1 MSKQLVDSSIRDSR
15 KNVEINIGKAC
26 NTKCVFCLDGMP
38 SKEQTAFMPFEEMKQ
53 ELERWRALGH
63 LSVGFLG
70 GEPTIYPKIVESVA
84 YAAQLGYSR
93 ITIATNAL
101 MMRRPAFVDK
111 LVAAGLTRVT
121 ISMHGH
127 TAALEDKL
135 SDVPG
140 AFEKKC
146 RAIELL
152 LAQRARGALR
162 DGVSVNV
169 VLNGWNYRRLP
180 KMMRFFFEEL
190 GLDDMRVN
198 FVRPEGHAEANTDLT
213 PTLSEVVAV
222 LNKGILLN
230 AYHFKKVFTFGG
242 FPMCVLPRELLNSRN
257 LLRATMGDVYRDMS
271 TDCSIRSEGGDHG
284 VAGVEGGRARFNWQ
298 DRKRFD
304 LKHKL
309 EPCRRCVCADV
320 CEGVW
325 RTYMDIYGDAEI
337 AALEW
342 QDGEL
347 IRTRPLP
354 SQPPRARCGD
364 SATQDAARDTARRP
378 VSD

>member
-1 MSKQLVDSSIRDSR
+1 MSKPFVDSSIRDER

-38 SKEQTAFMPFEEMKQ
+38 TKEQSAFMPFEEMKS

-84 YAAQLGYSR
+84 YAAKLGYTR

-101 MMRRPAFVDK
+101 MLRRPAFVDK

-127 TAALEDKL
+127 TKALEDKL

-146 RAIELL
+146 RAIALL
-152 LAQRARGALR
+152 QAQRARGALQ

-213 PTLSEVVAV
+213 PTLSEVVGV
-222 LNKGILLN
+222 LMKGILLN

-257 LLRATMGDVYRDMS
+257 MLRSTMGDVFRDMS

-304 LKHKL
+304 LKYQL
-309 EPCRRCVCADV
+309 APCRQCACADV

-325 RTYMDIYGDAEI
+325 SAYVDIYGDTEI
-337 AALEW
+337 AALDWHE
-342 QDGEL
+342 GEL
-347 IRTRPLP
+347 VRSRPLP
-354 SQPPRARCGD
+354 SRPPSPRNSN
-364 SATQDAARDTARRP
+364 SANSPVRPETLRRP
-378 VSD
+378 ASD